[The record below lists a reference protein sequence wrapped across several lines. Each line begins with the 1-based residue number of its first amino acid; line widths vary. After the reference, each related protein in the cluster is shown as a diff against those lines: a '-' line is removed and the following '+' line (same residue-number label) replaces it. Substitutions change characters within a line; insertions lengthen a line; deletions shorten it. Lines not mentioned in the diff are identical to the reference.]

1 VLVRRIMTDPTRVL
15 PIVMLVSL
23 PTVMYGGHA
32 LLRYVTKGGLSELRQ
47 QMFRAG
53 HAHAGVLL
61 ILALVYD
68 VYLARTNFSNPVRG
82 LLNGVLGIGVLA
94 QCGGFFIH
102 MAVGEPGKSSIGTM
116 VTRGGALLLAA
127 AMLAL
132 AYGLATA

>member
-1 VLVRRIMTDPTRVL
+1 MTDPTRVL

-32 LLRYVTKGGLSELRQ
+32 LLHRVIKGGSSELQ
-47 QMFRAG
+47 VQMFRAG

-68 VYLARTNFSNPVRG
+68 VYLARTGFSNPVRG

-102 MAVGEPGKSSIGTM
+102 MAVGEPGKPSIGTT
-116 VTRGGALLLAA
+116 VTRVGAVLLAA
-127 AMLAL
+127 SMLAL